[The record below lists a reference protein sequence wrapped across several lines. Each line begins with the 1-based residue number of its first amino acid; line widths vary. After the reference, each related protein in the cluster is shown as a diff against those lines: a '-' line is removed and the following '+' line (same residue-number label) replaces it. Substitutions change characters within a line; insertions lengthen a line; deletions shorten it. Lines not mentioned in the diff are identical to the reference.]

1 MLDPEQVRDGE
12 KFVRHHGEERME
24 ESEGLSL
31 KALILGFI
39 AGAIATL
46 TVHELV
52 KGVFFDAGVIALK
65 PWDMTPID
73 SGPFAGSLPKIASAT
88 LWGGVWGA
96 LMGMAFGREPEGSMT
111 LRGLAFG
118 ITGPALI
125 GVFLLVP
132 LFKGTAPFLGGN
144 LEAMGAV
151 LCILA
156 AWGAVAAWLLGLFSY
171 SRLP

>member
-1 MLDPEQVRDGE
+1 
-12 KFVRHHGEERME
+12 ME
-24 ESEGLSL
+24 EADGLSL
-31 KALILGFI
+31 KALILGFV

-52 KGVFFDAGVIALK
+52 KGIFFDAGVLPLQ

-73 SGPFAGSLPKIASAT
+73 GGPFAGSLPKIASAVF
-88 LWGGVWGA
+88 WGGVWGA
-96 LMGMAFGREPEGSMT
+96 LMGVLFGREPEGALT

-118 ITGPALI
+118 IAGPALI

-132 LFKGTAPFLGGN
+132 LIKGSAPFLGGN

-156 AWGAVAAWLLGLFSY
+156 AWGAVSAWLFGLFSY
-171 SRLP
+171 ARLP

>member
-1 MLDPEQVRDGE
+1 
-12 KFVRHHGEERME
+12 ME
-24 ESEGLSL
+24 ETEGLSL

-52 KGVFFDAGVIALK
+52 KGIFFDAGVIPMK

-73 SGPFAGSLPKIASAT
+73 SGPLAGSLPKIASAT

-96 LMGMAFGREPEGSMT
+96 VMGMAFGREPEGSMT

-132 LFKGTAPFLGGN
+132 LFKGMAPFLGGN
-144 LEAMGAV
+144 VEAMGAV

-156 AWGAVAAWLLGLFSY
+156 AWGAVAAWLFGLFSY
-171 SRLP
+171 LRLP